1 MNRNLLGHGQQHR
14 APIGLDSLNPLERE
28 QRRRERRTL
37 MALLTPGLFWLT
49 FFFAL
54 PLVIIL
60 VYSFMTNGPRGNI
73 VWQFTLDNY
82 IDLFTRSLYV
92 NAYLRSIAMSVLT
105 TLICL
110 VLGYPLA
117 LFIVRQPSH
126 WRTVLL
132 VLVLI
137 PFWTN
142 FLVRIYAWQ
151 IILANNGLINTAL
164 VSMGLPRLTLLN
176 TEGATLLGLVYGELP
191 FMVLPIYAALD
202 RFDFTL
208 MEAAADLGASR
219 WRAFWRVMLPMTMPG
234 VTAGS
239 VLVFIPTVGQ
249 FVVSEL
255 LGGAK
260 VDYLGNLIQRL
271 FLRSNPPNWP
281 LGSAMAMAMML
292 ALLALILIYFRTG
305 REEER

>member
-1 MNRNLLGHGQQHR
+1 M
-14 APIGLDSLNPLERE
+14 ALNTLERE
-28 QRRRERRTL
+28 RQRQERRSL
-37 MALLTPGLFWLT
+37 AALLAPGLLWLLL
-49 FFFAL
+49 FFAL

-60 VYSFMTNGPRGNI
+60 LYSFVTNGPRGNI
-73 VWQFTLDNY
+73 VWQPTLENY
-82 IDLFTRSLYV
+82 VTLFTKSIYV
-92 NAYLRSIAMSVLT
+92 SAYLRSIWVSVLT
-105 TLICL
+105 TILCL
-110 VLGYPLA
+110 LLGYPLA
-117 LFIVRQPSH
+117 LFIARQPAH
-126 WRTVLL
+126 WRTILL
-132 VLVLI
+132 FLVLI

-151 IILANNGLINTAL
+151 IILSNNGLVNSAL
-164 VSMGLPRLTLLN
+164 ASLGLPPLTLLN

-191 FMVLPIYAALD
+191 FMVLPLYAAID

-208 MEAAADLGASR
+208 MEAAADLGASQ
-219 WRAFWRVMLPMTMPG
+219 WRAFLRVMLPLTMPG
-234 VTAGS
+234 IAAGA

-292 ALLALILIYFRTG
+292 VLLLLILLYFRSTT
-305 REEER
+305 EEDR

>member
-1 MNRNLLGHGQQHR
+1 MALTT
-14 APIGLDSLNPLERE
+14 IE
-28 QRRRERRTL
+28 RERRRRDRRNL
-37 MALLTPGLFWLT
+37 IGLIAPGLFWLLL
-49 FFFAL
+49 FFAL

-60 VYSFMTNGPRGNI
+60 IYSVMTNGPRGNI
-73 VWQFTLDNY
+73 VWQFTLENY
-82 IDLFTRSLYV
+82 LTLFTRSIYF
-92 NAYLRSIAMSVLT
+92 NAYLRSIWISVLT

-110 VLGYPLA
+110 LLGYPLA
-117 LFIVRQPSH
+117 LFIVRQPPR
-126 WRTVLL
+126 WRTALL
-132 VLVLI
+132 FLVLI

-151 IILANNGLINTAL
+151 IILANNGLINSGLAAL
-164 VSMGLPRLTLLN
+164 GLPGLHLLN

-191 FMVLPIYAALD
+191 FMVLPLYAAID

-208 MEAAADLGASR
+208 LEAAADLGANR
-219 WRAFWRVMLPMTMPG
+219 TRAFLRVMLPLTMPG
-234 VTAGS
+234 IAAGA

-281 LGSAMAMAMML
+281 LGSAMSMAMLVVLMV
-292 ALLALILIYFRTG
+292 LILLYFRTTT
-305 REEER
+305 EEDR

>member
-1 MNRNLLGHGQQHR
+1 V
-14 APIGLDSLNPLERE
+14 ALNTLERE
-28 QRRRERRTL
+28 RQRRDRRNL
-37 MALLTPGLFWLT
+37 AALLAPGMLWLLL
-49 FFFAL
+49 FFAL
-54 PLVIIL
+54 PLIIIL
-60 VYSFMTNGPRGNI
+60 LYSVMTNGPRGNV
-73 VWQFTLDNY
+73 VWQFSLGNY
-82 IDLFTRSLYV
+82 IDLFTRSIYV
-92 NAYLRSIAMSVLT
+92 NAYVRSIWMSLLT
-105 TLICL
+105 TFLCL
-110 VLGYPLA
+110 LLGYPLA
-117 LFIVRQPSH
+117 LFIVRQPPR

-132 VLVLI
+132 FLVLI

-151 IILANNGLINTAL
+151 IILSNNGLINSGL
-164 VSMGLPRLTLLN
+164 GGLGLPTLTLLN

-191 FMVLPIYAALD
+191 FMVLPLYAAID

-208 MEAAADLGASR
+208 MEAASDLGASR

-234 VTAGS
+234 VAAGS
-239 VLVFIPTVGQ
+239 VLVFIPTIGQ

-281 LGSAMAMAMML
+281 LGSAMAMVMML
-292 ALLALILIYFRTG
+292 VLLALIILYFRATT
-305 REEER
+305 EEDR

>member
-1 MNRNLLGHGQQHR
+1 M
-14 APIGLDSLNPLERE
+14 ALNTLEQE
-28 QRRRERRTL
+28 QRRRTRWRL
-37 MALLTPGLFWLT
+37 AALLTPGMLWLVL
-49 FFFAL
+49 FFAL

-60 VYSFMTNGPRGNI
+60 IYSVMTNGPRGNI
-73 VWQFTLDNY
+73 VWQFTLGNY
-82 IDLFTRSLYV
+82 YDLFTRSVYV
-92 NAYLRSIAMSVLT
+92 NAYLRSIWISVLI

-110 VLGYPLA
+110 LLGYPLA
-117 LFIVRQPSH
+117 LFIVRQPPR

-132 VLVLI
+132 FLVLI

-151 IILANNGLINTAL
+151 IILANNGLINSTLAGL
-164 VSMGLPRLTLLN
+164 GLPRLTLLN

-191 FMVLPIYAALD
+191 FMVLPLYAALD

-219 WRAFWRVMLPMTMPG
+219 SRAFWRVMLPMTMPG
-234 VTAGS
+234 VAAGA
-239 VLVFIPTVGQ
+239 VLVFIPTIGQ

-260 VDYLGNLIQRL
+260 VDYIGNLIQRL

-281 LGSAMAMAMML
+281 LGSAMAMVMML
-292 ALLALILIYFRTG
+292 VLLALILLYFRSTT
-305 REEER
+305 EEDR

>member
-1 MNRNLLGHGQQHR
+1 MALHT
-14 APIGLDSLNPLERE
+14 LERE
-28 QRRRERRTL
+28 RERRERRS
-37 MALLTPGLFWLT
+37 LLGLLSPGLLYLLI
-49 FFFAL
+49 FFAL
-54 PLVIIL
+54 PLVIIFL
-60 VYSFMTNGPRGNI
+60 YSFMTNGPRGNV
-73 VWQFTLDNY
+73 VWVPTLENY
-82 IDLFTRSLYV
+82 VTLFTRSIYV
-92 NAYLRSIAMSVLT
+92 NAYLRSIWMSVLT

-110 VLGYPLA
+110 LLGYPLA
-117 LFIVRQPSH
+117 LFIVRQPPR
-126 WRTVLL
+126 WRTILL
-132 VLVLI
+132 FLVLI

-151 IILANNGLINTAL
+151 IILANNGLINSTLGAL
-164 VSMGLPRLTLLN
+164 GLPTLTLLN

-191 FMVLPIYAALD
+191 FMVLPLYAAID

-208 MEAAADLGASR
+208 MEAAADLGASKR
-219 WRAFWRVMLPMTMPG
+219 RAFLKVMLPMTMPG
-234 VTAGS
+234 VAAGA

-281 LGSAMAMAMML
+281 LGSAMAMIMMVV
-292 ALLALILIYFRTG
+292 LLALILLYFRTTT
-305 REEER
+305 EEDR

>member
-1 MNRNLLGHGQQHR
+1 MALNHLERDRARRDRRNL
-14 APIGLDSLNPLERE
+14 
-28 QRRRERRTL
+28 T
-37 MALLTPGLFWLT
+37 ALLSPGLLWLLL
-49 FFFAL
+49 FFAL

-60 VYSFMTNGPRGNI
+60 LYSFMTNGPRGNV
-73 VWQFTLDNY
+73 VWQATLDNY
-82 IDLFTRSLYV
+82 ITLFTGSIYV
-92 NAYLRSIAMSVLT
+92 NAYVRSIWISLQT

-110 VLGYPLA
+110 LLGYPLA
-117 LFIVRQPSH
+117 LFIVRQPPR
-126 WRTVLL
+126 WRTFLL
-132 VLVLI
+132 FLVLI

-151 IILANNGLINTAL
+151 IILANNGLINSGLGAL
-164 VSMGLPRLTLLN
+164 GLAPLGLLN

-191 FMVLPIYAALD
+191 FMVLPLYAAID

-219 WRAFWRVMLPMTMPG
+219 RRAFLRIMLPMTMPG
-234 VTAGS
+234 IAAGS
-239 VLVFIPTVGQ
+239 VLVFIPTLGQ

-281 LGSAMAMAMML
+281 LGSAMAMIMML
-292 ALLALILIYFRTG
+292 VLLGFILWYFRATS
-305 REEER
+305 EEER

>member
-1 MNRNLLGHGQQHR
+1 VALNTFERERAKRDRRNL
-14 APIGLDSLNPLERE
+14 A
-28 QRRRERRTL
+28 
-37 MALLTPGLFWLT
+37 ALLSPGLLWLLL
-49 FFFAL
+49 FFAL
-54 PLVIIL
+54 PLLIIL
-60 VYSFMTNGPRGNI
+60 LYSFMTNGPRGNV
-73 VWQFTLDNY
+73 VWVFTLENY
-82 IDLFTRSLYV
+82 ITLFTRSIYV
-92 NAYLRSIAMSVLT
+92 NAYVRSIWMSLLT

-110 VLGYPLA
+110 LLGYPLA
-117 LFIVRQPSH
+117 LFIVRQPAR
-126 WRTVLL
+126 WRTILL
-132 VLVLI
+132 FLVLI

-151 IILANNGLINTAL
+151 IILANNGLINSSLMAL
-164 VSMGLPRLTLLN
+164 GLPPLTLLN

-191 FMVLPIYAALD
+191 FMVLPLYAAID

-208 MEAAADLGASR
+208 MEAAADLGASKR
-219 WRAFWRVMLPMTMPG
+219 RAFMRVMLPMTMPG
-234 VTAGS
+234 VAAGS

-281 LGSAMAMAMML
+281 LGSAMAMVMML
-292 ALLALILIYFRTG
+292 VLMALILLYFRTTT
-305 REEER
+305 EEDR